1 MREIYAPPLAT
12 MTARQCRANE
22 TAAFFGG
29 MPHPLTSL
37 PLCAAVVG
45 GFGDCMKTARNSG
58 NYEETSDLKSAMEA
72 VAKLGIID

>member
-1 MREIYAPPLAT
+1 
-12 MTARQCRANE
+12 
-22 TAAFFGG
+22 

-58 NYEETSDLKSAMEA
+58 NYEETGDLKSAMEA
-72 VAKLGIID
+72 VANGNNRLIDRWVVNSELTGGG